1 MFRVLMACAAL
12 AIAACAT
19 TAQPT
24 PTASNATAQK
34 PPCLPGT
41 VEATR
46 LPQKGCG
53 PGSTY
58 EQKDINATGQQS
70 EPAAALKT
78 LDPRITAH

>member
-1 MFRVLMACAAL
+1 MFRILMACAAL

-24 PTASNATAQK
+24 PTASKAVAQK
-34 PPCLPGT
+34 PPCIPGT

-46 LPQKGCG
+46 LPQTACG

-58 EQKDINATGQQS
+58 DQKDISATGQKS

-78 LDPRITAH
+78 LDPRIIAH